1 MSDVTIT
8 PESIIKEKT
17 GIELN
22 FTQALADT
30 IVSQYMTSIGEDV
43 LKNTFDL
50 MNEKYLQDKLADPKN
65 FKFKL
70 KEYTGGW
77 NSKYEDTK
85 LGSVID
91 HIIADKYGNTIT
103 EYIDEYMKT
112 DEFKEKLKKMADEVI
127 DYALNGY
134 KEDMIKRLRERLVG
148 NAYSTSIWEDGQSI
162 DDKVHGT
169 IRDVMQSHMNAS
181 HNSNNYYR

>member
-1 MSDVTIT
+1 MSSEVT

-43 LKNTFDL
+43 LKNTFDI
-50 MNEKYLQDKLADPKN
+50 MNEKYLQDKFDDPKN

-70 KEYTGGW
+70 KEYSGGW
-77 NSKYEDTK
+77 NNKYEDTK
-85 LGSVID
+85 LGSAVD
-91 HIIADKYGNTIT
+91 RIIADKYGNTII

-148 NAYSTSIWEDGQSI
+148 NAFSTYIYEDDRAI
-162 DDKVHGT
+162 DQKIHDT
-169 IRDVMQSHMNAS
+169 TMDVMQSHMNAS
-181 HNSNNYYR
+181 HNSNNYYS